1 MCPFSRLF
9 AIVMLVNSLISAFAA
24 QPAVDPSGHWEG
36 TIQAPDVQVA
46 VTIDVA
52 KDNSGQLVGTF
63 TEPERGLKGLP
74 LARVTIEDR
83 AIKLVLRAGQGGGI
97 FNATL
102 SADNRSMSGDFV
114 MTEGGY
120 VLPFTLTRTGDAII
134 APAPR
139 SPAVDK
145 ELAATW
151 QGAVDA
157 GGKPLRIIV
166 TMANHPDGTAT
177 GTVMS
182 PEGGGIDIPIAIV
195 QQSDNV
201 RIEVP
206 AVGAAFAGV
215 LNADKTELTGTWTQ
229 GPVALPLTLRRT
241 VN

>member
-9 AIVMLVNSLISAFAA
+9 AIVMLVNSLISTFAA
-24 QPAVDPSGHWEG
+24 QPVLDPSGHWEG
-36 TIQAPDVQVA
+36 TIQAPDAQVA
-46 VTIDVA
+46 VTIDLA
-52 KDNSGQLVGTF
+52 KDSTGRFVGTF

-74 LARVTIEDR
+74 LSKVTIEDR
-83 AIKLVLRAGQGGGI
+83 AIKLVLRAGQGGGT

-102 SADNRSMSGDFV
+102 SADNRSMTGDFV
-114 MTEGGY
+114 MNEGGY
-120 VLPFTLTRTGDAII
+120 VLPFTFTRTGDAII

-139 SPAVDK
+139 SPAVAR

-151 QGAVDA
+151 EGAVDA

-166 TMANHPDGTAT
+166 TMTNHPDGTAT
-177 GTVMS
+177 GSVMS
-182 PEGGGIDIPIAIV
+182 PDGGGIDIPIAIV

-215 LNADKTELTGTWTQ
+215 LNAEKTELKGTWTQ
-229 GPVALPLTLRRT
+229 GSAALPLTLRRT
-241 VN
+241 LN